1 MLPYLPPPDSNQP
14 RKPNP
19 EDQLDEDHDD
29 QLDEDDDDQLD
40 EGQDEDED
48 DLEDDYDEQDD
59 DDGDLEDEVEGT
71 GFEEADPAELV
82 TVATFPLLN
91 AAELARLH
99 LAEEG
104 IAGVLLDAETV
115 NMDWMLGNALG
126 YIKLQVQRRD
136 AAAALE
142 IINRLAPSPAS
153 RASDDANE
161 DEVILCL
168 ACGLEIPED
177 QTRCSGCGWS
187 FSDETA

>member
-1 MLPYLPPPDSNQP
+1 MLPYLPPSDSNQP
-14 RKPNP
+14 GKPNP
-19 EDQLDEDHDD
+19 DDQLEEDDD
-29 QLDEDDDDQLD
+29 QLDEDD
-40 EGQDEDED
+40 DEDED
-48 DLEDDYDEQDD
+48 DLEDDYDQQDD
-59 DDGDLEDEVEGT
+59 DDGDSEDEVEGT

-153 RASDDANE
+153 RASDDADE

-187 FSDETA
+187 FSDEPA